1 MINKRNKVNNKRQY
15 VIQGKR
21 DLENDKLD
29 YAIKYMEH
37 NKAFRYLL
45 ESEGSGKN
53 EELLNEFIRR
63 YRSYR
68 SRWRGNP
75 GYAIENKLG
84 KSYYQATNYPPL
96 NIDIEVA
103 AICDLD
109 CPFCYRQS
117 IVTPDKLMDKKL
129 VYRIIDQCK
138 ELEVH
143 SIKFNWRGEPLLHPN
158 LPDFIDYAKKQ
169 GILETGINTNAVTLT
184 ESKSKAL
191 IEAGLDIII
200 YSFDGA
206 TKDSY
211 KKMRPGRF
219 KENCFEKVYGNIR
232 RFAEIR
238 NTMGSPFPR
247 TKIQMVL
254 TEETYYEQD
263 EYFKIFS
270 DCVDDVAVK
279 AYTERGGNIS
289 DVDSLVRERLVAFCK
304 DRGLPL
310 DTPYWRD
317 MEGNIFVSRGS
328 RPPCEQIFQ
337 RLFVS
342 CNGMVC
348 MCCYDWGCQYPV
360 GCLNEKALEEGDKSL
375 KTIVEKIK
383 TRKKGYEGMSN
394 AKMCKPFVKLTE
406 HNQHIKEIWA
416 GEILGAVRQ
425 MHVTGKLED
434 VPICKKCKFKETYQ
448 WEKLDNQVKL

>member
-1 MINKRNKVNNKRQY
+1 
-15 VIQGKR
+15 
-21 DLENDKLD
+21 L
-29 YAIKYMEH
+29 A
-37 NKAFRYLL
+37 
-45 ESEGSGKN
+45 
-53 EELLNEFIRR
+53 
-63 YRSYR
+63 
-68 SRWRGNP
+68 
-75 GYAIENKLG
+75 
-84 KSYYQATNYPPL
+84 
-96 NIDIEVA
+96 
-103 AICDLD
+103 
-109 CPFCYRQS
+109 CPFCYRQA

-129 VYRIIDQCK
+129 AYRIIDQCK
-138 ELEVH
+138 ELEVY

-191 IEAGLDIII
+191 IEAGLDVMI

-206 TKDSY
+206 TKDTY

-219 KENCFEKVYGNIR
+219 KENSFEKVYGNIR

-247 TKIQMVL
+247 TKVQMVL

-279 AYTERGGNIS
+279 AYTERGGNLS
-289 DVDSLVRERLVAFCK
+289 DTGPLVRERLIAFCI
-304 DRGLPL
+304 DRSLPL

-317 MEGNIFVSRGS
+317 MEGNIFVSRES
-328 RPPCEQIFQ
+328 RLPCEQIFQ

-342 CNGMVC
+342 YNGMVC

-360 GCLNEKALEEGDKSL
+360 GCLNEKSLEEGDKSF

-383 TRKKGYEGMSN
+383 SRKKGYEGMSN
-394 AKMCKPFVKLTE
+394 AKMCKPFVKLTK
-406 HNQHIKEIWA
+406 HNQNIKEIWA
-416 GEILGAVRQ
+416 GEMLGAVRQ

-448 WEKLDNQVKL
+448 WEKLF